1 MRTSDYCDYEV
12 CEGVSQ
18 TSSACCGAF
27 CQGDDAKAERG
38 VCVKNAFWIFY
49 RRKNCY
55 DLVIDIYDCNYMERP
70 REERFSELKRI
81 LANDIMNIRRVHI
94 QGDDNG
100 AYLEIGK
107 SLLAIERIVKIHH
120 LIENVYTWLTPWFDK
135 NPVFDNG
142 MLALD
147 ETLDNS
153 LIPHYKVLTPKRRN
167 RQQDKHEEGEL
178 YVKADGEVYTI
189 VYDTERRVCELV
201 WEAFQGEIPQGH
213 RVCHID
219 GDKQNN
225 RLDNLKLVEE

>member
-1 MRTSDYCDYEV
+1 MINE
-12 CEGVSQ
+12 
-18 TSSACCGAF
+18 
-27 CQGDDAKAERG
+27 
-38 VCVKNAFWIFY
+38 FWIFFK
-49 RRKNCY
+49 RKNCY
-55 DLVIDIYDCNYMERP
+55 DLVIDIYDSNYMKRP
-70 REERFSELKRI
+70 REERFSELKSL

-100 AYLEIGK
+100 VYLEIGK

-142 MLALD
+142 TLVLD

-153 LIPHYKVLTPKRRN
+153 HIPHYKVMSHKKRN
-167 RQQDKHEEGEL
+167 HQQGRHEEGEV
-178 YVKADGEVYTI
+178 YVKTDGEVYTI
-189 VYDTERRVCELV
+189 VYNTERRVCELV